1 VSNFPA
7 RILVDLAAVRANV
20 HRLRRG
26 APGAEVMAVVKA
38 DAYGHGL
45 LPVARAAVQAGAG
58 WLGVAQ
64 LNEALRLR
72 ADGHTVPILAWL
84 YGPGAALDQALQADI
99 DLSVGAHWA
108 LAEVLAAARQT
119 GRTARVHL
127 KVDTGMGRS
136 GLPLPAWQDLLT
148 EALRA
153 QASGAINIVGVW
165 SHLARADELDRSSV
179 QDQIELFDEAV
190 RHAEAGGADIEL
202 RHLANS
208 AGMLLE
214 PQTHYD
220 LVRPGLA
227 VYGLNPAP
235 EVRDDP
241 AFDLVPAM
249 RVEADV
255 LLVKDVPAGY
265 GVSYAH
271 TYTTPSQTVLGVIG
285 MGYADGVPR
294 HASNT
299 GPVQVG
305 RRRVQIAGRVCMDQ
319 TVLDLGPGADLTEG
333 QIAVLFGSGAG
344 GEPTAQDWADAVGTI
359 NYEIVARI
367 GPRIPKTYL
376 NE

>member
-1 VSNFPA
+1 MSNFPA

>member
-1 VSNFPA
+1 M
-7 RILVDLAAVRANV
+7 DLAAVRANV
-20 HRLRRG
+20 DRLRRS
-26 APGAEVMAVVKA
+26 APGSEVMVVVKA

-72 ADGHTVPILAWL
+72 DDGHTVPILAWL
-84 YGPGAALDQALQADI
+84 YGPGAPLDQALQADI

-108 LAEVLAAARQT
+108 LAEVVAAARQT

-127 KVDTGMGRS
+127 KVDTGMGRG
-136 GLPLPAWQDLLT
+136 GLLLPAWQDLLA

-153 QASGAINIVGVW
+153 QASEEINIVGVW

-179 QDQIELFDEAV
+179 HDQIELFDEAV
-190 RHAEAGGADIEL
+190 RYAEAGGADIEV

-208 AGMLLE
+208 AGTLLV
-214 PQTHYD
+214 PQSHYD

>member
-1 VSNFPA
+1 
-7 RILVDLAAVRANV
+7 
-20 HRLRRG
+20 
-26 APGAEVMAVVKA
+26 MAVVKA

-127 KVDTGMGRS
+127 KVDTGMGRG
-136 GLPLPAWQDLLT
+136 GLPLPAWQDLLA

-235 EVRDDP
+235 VVRDDP

-255 LLVKDVPAGY
+255 LLVEDVPAGY
-265 GVSYAH
+265 GVSYAQ